1 MSINQRALTLTV
13 RTRRVATLF
22 GDLLGWG
29 SAKSSGC
36 FFFHALLAV
45 LQLAFFFL
53 SFTYSSFFSMFS
65 RFLLRFAFFFRL
77 LLSLATCHLS
87 FFPLAF
93 FLHILLAIILAR
105 AACFLLSSPSLSF
118 CLLSSST
125 SCYLACSCSWLSS
138 FVCFSSCLL
147 LILAP
152 SCSPC
157 LQIFSFFP
165 FTETLR
171 LALLLWR
178 APPGSLGP
186 ADSPPIRGILSA
198 GLLGCFFVGGL

>member
-1 MSINQRALTLTV
+1 MAVLIFL
-13 RTRRVATLF
+13 
-22 GDLLGWG
+22 GCLLGGIAIGLPIAWG
-29 SAKSSGC
+29 LVRVGIGEKFWLFFLPCLACCLAAC
-36 FFFHALLAV
+36 FLLPFFHIFFVLLHV
-45 LQLAFFFL
+45 LPLPFEICF
-53 SFTYSSFFSMFS
+53 
-65 RFLLRFAFFFRL
+65 

-186 ADSPPIRGILSA
+186 ADSPPIRGILPA